1 MAETRC
7 VSRGVI
13 TKPLAAFHTIAS
25 PGPNNQ
31 LNKPPCSSVYPTIT
45 SISGYHIAAT
55 LGNTIID
62 PTEDREDMES
72 AINGWKWKMLVWDL
86 DQHLRSELKY
96 NDAVTGEVYEALE
109 KIRERLHEL
118 KTDSGLTLE

>member
-1 MAETRC
+1 MAK
-7 VSRGVI
+7 V
-13 TKPLAAFHTIAS
+13 
-25 PGPNNQ
+25 
-31 LNKPPCSSVYPTIT
+31 
-45 SISGYHIAAT
+45 T
-55 LGNTIID
+55 LEFD
-62 PTEDREDMES
+62 PIEDRDDMES

-96 NDAVTGEVYEALE
+96 NDAVTGEAYAALE